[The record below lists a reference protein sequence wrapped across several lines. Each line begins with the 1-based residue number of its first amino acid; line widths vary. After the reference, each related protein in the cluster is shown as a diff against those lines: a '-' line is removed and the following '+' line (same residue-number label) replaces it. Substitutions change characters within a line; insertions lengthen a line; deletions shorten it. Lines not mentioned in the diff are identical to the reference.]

1 LTLAEEQKRTRTTTQ
16 VGFFHNGGTGGDRGA
31 QDRASRGVGRL
42 ERKASMDMLT
52 LFAEQ
57 QSKTK
62 IDANSLS
69 HSHDSADGENDDND
83 NNDNK
88 GIHVLY
94 LRACHRL
101 EKVHDDAT
109 IQEVLN
115 LLNLDE
121 NGGVG
126 SLIEHVLGLTLQSS
140 MVTTMKVDGDSEDE
154 NGEEYAYKHPTI

>member
-52 LFAEQ
+52 LHVFAEQ

-69 HSHDSADGENDDND
+69 P
-83 NNDNK
+83 
-88 GIHVLY
+88 
-94 LRACHRL
+94 
-101 EKVHDDAT
+101 
-109 IQEVLN
+109 
-115 LLNLDE
+115 
-121 NGGVG
+121 
-126 SLIEHVLGLTLQSS
+126 LTRFC
-140 MVTTMKVDGDSEDE
+140 
-154 NGEEYAYKHPTI
+154 